1 MYPIQDVADMLGLT
15 LDQMAMMGSLVENDF
30 MKHATHLKEF
40 HYRIGVLRHP
50 MDTVVCVGKYLKEG
64 GSQHPDDIFMAETDQ
79 TVRSAYS
86 ERLRQSVLQYNRPQI
101 DTCFRLRGEE
111 ASAAIKALPVEE
123 SPDYPDFDLL
133 RLLDRSGL
141 HDAFRDGLLEP
152 SVVQV
157 LWNLHEMNA
166 GRMPKKPVTYRT
178 PSSLNDWISRGKH
191 PGVMLWPLR
200 RRLVEAVLQLG
211 GTDVSGLEF
220 RDNLLGDR
228 VICPIRKLD
237 AAAAMSGREMVIDE
251 LKNAFF
257 AEGASAK
264 VFEQTAKVLGSAEAL
279 DDTEFLHV
287 TSMLACVA
295 AGCGS
300 RYHYYSPLNKD
311 DTLFFVKCVM
321 ISRVLVAGRTEGSAD
336 ALAGLALKVAKR
348 LSPNDLCMT
357 TVLSCLGMC
366 LHHMDTLLQVR
377 SLLGANKAEGP
388 ALGVKWLDG
397 CDGRLVHAILQISL
411 EARSKDPAFDPY
423 DLATTEAQQSKLAV
437 ITALPWEEAFLM
449 NWRGD
454 VTAHVPAS
462 EQGSLATMN
471 DMQLD
476 IWDRELVDPEGDA
489 GDDDGAPQDEDD
501 DEDPMEDVDTEESE
515 EEEEEEEEK
524 ADNTTMEQDEWWMHG
539 DGTEEDFESVT
550 LAAPSDTK
558 FMQLRM
564 LLQESDYASV
574 SWPTLLE
581 EERWGDEVD
590 AAAQDEAGAV
600 TSIDE
605 AYKSLEPPTAGS
617 SGNEITNRMTTSM
630 QVPRGAWRTH
640 LGIRGKDEEA
650 EDEAAE
656 IEIDISRKWADI
668 AESVPPMPR
677 RERDEYKNGILTGI
691 TQSKGGPATYK
702 AESSWRPP
710 MRRRR
715 AHQAEFKPEV
725 FTFSGARDPKAETG
739 CKFSVTL
746 TPHPNANT
754 VKVAVYGS
762 LNVTPLPPRTPAM
775 VAKRNG
781 DEDTSA
787 GLNALSDMDRQRAK
801 IDGIYDALIARA
813 KTLRRKYA
821 VTTNDRSNKKVEVWE
836 DHVMT
841 EYKAHQFQVDAF
853 ELIRNGKSVIVTAP
867 TGAGKT
873 EVAMCAVNQ
882 ALLDDERLIF
892 ICPTKALVNQTV
904 LTILAYFQE
913 YPDWQKKKPMDRL
926 CGFNYMDEYGK
937 VNTDA
942 QIVVTV
948 PQTLH
953 LMLKSHQNKALEGV
967 GWVVMDEVHH
977 IQESGGGESWDWIFR
992 LMNRQTCKFV
1002 GLSATL
1008 ASNQAFA
1015 AWLNSFRGKG
1025 ETPDFIYKE
1034 ETYSKRIDPGSV
1046 AKTHGSHI
1054 EVFPN
1059 GRPVKQQIYLFD
1071 RDFTKLPRASII
1083 AEDDEYLPFNIAL
1096 SAQEDQKQLAHMRI
1110 EVKPSI
1116 VYDRQVMAET
1126 AGAKLAKQSSERAA
1140 SHAPG
1145 APTAG
1150 DEDTPTKKWEAL
1162 RKSIANLVKRMFVRD
1177 AAVETEKAAL
1187 LKRLQS
1193 CAPMLQEF
1201 LQSHMV
1207 AKPGPEMS
1215 ARAAAAVEHVGL
1227 LLAGVYVAGD
1237 SPLAEDVQ
1245 ATHAT
1250 TWRCLVCHRA
1260 FKGMLARALR
1270 KALDF
1275 ATVSTAF
1282 THFLSWTLRTLE
1294 TAMDSVNSKF
1304 NEPLLRDPAWIVEDS
1319 DEEEDEEQEDVY
1331 ETDKTQSPLH
1341 LIQAMPVAQIRV
1353 TVKSVGDL
1361 LCETFVDVQSQTAVV
1376 VAAGEAAMAASKP
1389 AKNAVVYMCLDALS
1403 RFTDPPPAL
1412 VKLAESSLEQC
1423 VETVQVAA
1431 ISEAIC
1437 VGGVNT
1443 LDKLCTLLDLET
1455 VPSEPAAV
1463 QHALFAKLLR
1473 LKKGKSRCI
1482 EHILALCMYGD
1493 MLGDAEIAKVGKQLK
1508 SLAELDDDEDEDEEM
1523 DDEEIIDKCALIL
1536 YRLMFVRVTSA
1547 RADPATVKIDTQQC
1561 VNDFLELIMQ
1571 VGMLPSRELLID
1583 AIRHTFAFMIGGQ
1596 LITIGESK
1604 SMIFSL
1610 LPGLEHAWP
1619 VVGANTVNS
1628 TPIVRAIQIL
1638 FNAIPHKD
1646 EDTLKVDGKFGKKT
1660 RARVMALQKEQDM
1673 EVTGLVDEMTWI
1685 CLVGPL
1691 PGGSKGLPVLALREL
1706 LPATAPVGAMKA
1718 DGTIAE
1724 PEPGIS
1730 SPGISRAADDEDDP
1744 SRTFDKPLM
1753 KEMNRMC
1760 KAVGGWLILPTGV
1773 NEKEWNHLLLR
1784 ALYANWDGSKEG
1796 KTHNKSMRERLKKAQ
1811 IMFRSGLGISLVG
1824 DLKARL
1830 LWLIKSA
1837 YEGQEGPRPQ
1847 FAGQQWQ
1854 VTRYRMAKTFGVL
1867 DSDWEMNA
1875 FSVTLGP
1882 YKTFK
1887 AEMDKPREKLPSPQD
1902 VAVELLST
1910 RSEANSQYDRRAF
1923 EKLVYDIPERVKQD
1937 VAAEKQ
1943 LQVAL
1948 NIIGAC
1954 SQDGVFVLPPHVVLT
1969 MVEVL
1974 HDFPAPTGK
1983 KTKEWVQKKCDA
1995 LRAEWS
2001 SMQINPYVLNTLE
2014 GEVSTIEKKLLGS
2027 AAKAIKATP
2036 ETDEVFV
2043 RNWLYS
2049 TKRMDVLWEH
2059 FVVTDKKG
2067 QMRERKT
2074 FLRILEVLSFIT
2086 ESGQQISRKVISEA
2100 YYLIS
2105 LADRLMREDGV
2116 LANLDDEVV
2125 EAARKLH
2132 HAWCLNKKINSQIRI
2147 MLVMTFVCHKGKV
2160 PKERETSQMV
2170 TYEDCY
2176 TFLHYQMN
2184 EALYDLRCLHM
2195 HEITGLQHYRELVLA
2210 LRQKKLLPALLFCL
2224 DRKKVEKIARHLAF
2238 QEGLVEVSEESKKA
2252 IEKVLPELAFSEPM
2266 GKSLGLF
2273 DMLRRGIGVHHA
2285 DLSSQW
2291 RMEIEGLFRDRHL
2304 SIVVATSTLAVGIHM
2319 PCKTVVFC
2327 GDNAK
2332 HLSVAG
2338 FQQMAGRAGRQGIV
2352 MEAGEVVIKEPA
2364 LENSSAFGAGEQHA
2378 TAEIGTV
2385 VLFGGFTKERT
2396 EHLMTQPA
2404 HFEEQDFFD
2413 TGAVLSLIDLSN
2425 PRMEGTEGYQRGVD
2439 AISTRSAYEYLQL
2452 LREKEQYMEANAEH
2466 DPQGRKFN
2474 PFDSNVAR
2482 IKQQQL
2488 RAAFQNLRMMGMLD
2502 KSFEA
2507 SLAVAVVQRMHLLSD
2522 PINLIFAQAVPF
2534 MAEHIVALKSEKEK
2548 VEMILN
2554 MMLYFFP
2561 EPRPYTRLDDS
2572 LDWKPALKPLPPG
2585 VVNVVNMY
2593 NLENI
2598 LNIMNLT
2605 KQAFDP
2611 PPNAQPLAPPSEEKW
2626 LQAEAGADGEEKE
2639 TAFDTRIAA
2648 RQLQTTPPSEDAE
2661 WFRPHPCAEALSG
2674 HCDNY
2679 IEAISYYTF
2688 VENSN
2693 GVKSVLARCGR
2704 ENVFKTLMWE
2714 GPFKAHVPAF
2724 LMDELGSVDV
2734 CARLNLSIGDLYGDL
2749 NGLTNVSKKF
2759 VQALQDLWCMMPQVT
2774 ADDGR
2779 KFERWLTFGG
2789 GTIHEET
2796 ARWYLQEISQ
2806 WLYDGMGAQCDE
2818 DGLADHNKMNEMI
2831 KQFKEETDLKARRW
2845 YDSLAQS
2852 FWIFCAEGGG
2862 RAIRRQ
2868 QKKAVSTHSNARQL
2882 VDRYNMH
2889 RRGGHAAK
2897 GGVGRVKAYE
2907 KEVLQNM
2914 VMWLACGANY
2924 NTHEEV
2930 HDAFLKSLSEEELA
2944 LITPEMHAL
2953 GLTFC
2958 KYMHEKRPRATRM
2971 YIINTKLS
2979 LAEAEATHHVNL
2991 FARTIW
2997 PTVETV
3003 RKMLY
3008 GALEDCLTVLKPKT
3022 RAQQQAQADCIRLV
3036 FAKWVARHCPEVV
3049 PIEPLCM
3056 TDEVRPPLMLI
3067 VPLRLITALFS
3078 LRRMA
3083 RRSVPSS

>member
-1 MYPIQDVADMLGLT
+1 MGPPVSANRPCNLADCYICFHVVQVTEGGHITIDMYPVQDVADMLGLT

-64 GSQHPDDIFMAETDQ
+64 GSDDPDDIFMAETDQ

-86 ERLRQSVLQYNRPQI
+86 ERLRQSVLQYNRPEI
-101 DTCFRLRGEE
+101 NTHFNKRAAD
-111 ASAAIKALPVEE
+111 ASAAIKALPKEE
-123 SPDYPDFDLL
+123 NPDYPDNDLL
-133 RLLDRSGL
+133 RLLDGNGL
-141 HDAFRDGLLEP
+141 HDAFRDGLLDP

-157 LWNLHEMNA
+157 LWTLHEMNA
-166 GRMPKKPVTYRT
+166 GRMPKKPISYRT

-200 RRLVEAVLQLG
+200 RRLVETLLHLG
-211 GTDVSGLEF
+211 AADVSGLEF

-228 VICPIRKLD
+228 VICAVRPVDGALATGRD
-237 AAAAMSGREMVIDE
+237 AIIDE
-251 LKNAFF
+251 LQRSFF
-257 AEGASAK
+257 PDGSSPEVSKK
-264 VFEQTAKVLGSAEAL
+264 VADVLGSASTLA
-279 DDTEFLHV
+279 DTEFLHV
-287 TSMLACVA
+287 ASMFACVA

-300 RYHYYSPLNKD
+300 RYHYYSPLNKE

-321 ISRVLVAGRTEGSAD
+321 ISRVLMAGRTEGSDD
-336 ALAGLALKVAKR
+336 ALSSLALKVAKR

-366 LHHMDTLLQVR
+366 LHHMDSLLNIR
-377 SLLGANKAEGP
+377 SLIAAKSGGTP
-388 ALGVKWLDG
+388 ATMDIKWLDG
-397 CDGRLVHAILQISL
+397 CDGRLVHAILQICL
-411 EARSKDPAFDPY
+411 EARKEDKAFDPY
-423 DLATTEAQQSKLAV
+423 DLATTEAQKAKVATIQ
-437 ITALPWEEAFLM
+437 ALPWEDAFLL
-449 NWRGD
+449 NWQGD
-454 VTAHVPAS
+454 VAAHVPAS
-462 EQGSLATMN
+462 EKSSLAQMN

-489 GDDDGAPQDEDD
+489 GDDDGAPQADDGD
-501 DEDPMEDVDTEESE
+501 DEDPEDDGEHASSDEEAEAEADE
-515 EEEEEEEEK
+515 EEQ

-539 DGTEEDFESVT
+539 DGGEEDFESVT

-558 FMQLRM
+558 FIQLRM
-564 LLQESDYASV
+564 LLQEKDYASV
-574 SWPTLLE
+574 KDWVTLLD

-590 AAAQDEAGAV
+590 AAQKEEAGKV

-605 AYKSLEPPTAGS
+605 AYKSLEPPTIAEG
-617 SGNEITNRMTTSM
+617 GNDITTRMTTSM

-640 LGIRGKDEEA
+640 LGIKANDEDK
-650 EDEAAE
+650 EDELAE

-677 RERDEYKNGILTGI
+677 RERDDYKNGILTGVTI
-691 TQSKGGPATYK
+691 SKGGPSTYK

-710 MRRRR
+710 IRRTRNNF
-715 AHQAEFKPEV
+715 QAEFKPEV
-725 FTFSGARDPKAETG
+725 FTFNGARDVKAEVG

-762 LNVTPLPPRTPAM
+762 LDVTPLPPRTPAM

-781 DEDTSA
+781 DEEDSS
-787 GLNALSDMDRQRAK
+787 GLAALSDMDRMRAK
-801 IDGIYDALIARA
+801 VDGIYDALIARA
-813 KTLRRKYA
+813 KCLRSKYA
-821 VTTNDRSNKKVEVWE
+821 VSTNDRSNKKVEVWE

-841 EYKAHQFQVDAF
+841 EYRAHQFQIDAF
-853 ELIRNGKSVIVTAP
+853 DLIRNGKSVVVTAP

-882 ALLDDERLIF
+882 ALLNDERLIF

-926 CGFNYMDEYGK
+926 CGFNYMDEFGK

-967 GWVVMDEVHH
+967 GWIVLDEVHH
-977 IQESGGGESWDWIFR
+977 IQEGGGGASWDWIFR
-992 LMNRQTCKFV
+992 LLNRETCKFV

-1008 ASNQAFA
+1008 ADNQVFA
-1015 AWLNSFRGKG
+1015 AWLNSFRG
-1025 ETPDFIYKE
+1025 EVDFVYKP

-1071 RDFTKLPRASII
+1071 RDFTKLPRGSII
-1083 AEDDEYLPFNIAL
+1083 PVDDEYLPFNIAL
-1096 SAQEDQKQLAHMRI
+1096 SASEDQKQLAHMRI
-1110 EVKPSI
+1110 EIKPAI
-1116 VYDRQVMAET
+1116 VYDRQVMESIGDSALT
-1126 AGAKLAKQSSERAA
+1126 TQTSEHSK

-1145 APTAG
+1145 APKES
-1150 DEDTPTKKWEAL
+1150 DEATPTKKWEGLKKA
-1162 RKSIANLVKRMFVRD
+1162 IAALVKRMFVKGAD
-1177 AAVETEKAAL
+1177 VVAEKANV
-1187 LKRLQS
+1187 LKRLTV
-1193 CAPMLQEF
+1193 CAPMLHSF
-1201 LQSHMV
+1201 LVSHMV

-1215 ARAAAAVEHVGL
+1215 ARGAAAVEHVGL
-1227 LLAGVYVAGD
+1227 LIAGVFVLGD
-1237 SPLAEDVQ
+1237 TKLGNELKG
-1245 ATHAT
+1245 THRMM
-1250 TWRCLVCHRA
+1250 WRSLVCHRA
-1260 FKGMLARALR
+1260 FKGMLARAMR
-1270 KALDF
+1270 KAMDF

-1282 THFLSWTLRTLE
+1282 EYLLGLTLSTLE
-1294 TAMDSVNSKF
+1294 GGLNSVNSKYD
-1304 NEPLLRDPAWIVEDS
+1304 EPLSRDPAWLEEDS
-1319 DEEEDEEQEDVY
+1319 DEEE
-1331 ETDKTQSPLH
+1331 ETEPDLYAVDKTMSPLH
-1341 LIQAMPVAQIRV
+1341 LLQAMPVSQIRL

-1361 LCETFVDVQSQTAVV
+1361 LCETFVDVQSQVAVV
-1376 VAAGEAAMAASKP
+1376 VAAGEAALGGKKSSKAA
-1389 AKNAVVYMCLDALS
+1389 VCYLCLDALS
-1403 RFTDPPPAL
+1403 RFSDPPAAL
-1412 VKLAESSLEQC
+1412 VDLSNNALTAC
-1423 VETVQVAA
+1423 VETVSVAPVA
-1431 ISEAIC
+1431 EAI
-1437 VGGVNT
+1437 VSGGARI
-1443 LDKLCTLLDLET
+1443 LDKLCSLLGLDT
-1455 VPSEPAAV
+1455 MPADAEAARK
-1463 QHALFAKLLR
+1463 ALFSKLLR
-1473 LKKGKSRCI
+1473 LKQGKDRCI
-1482 EHILALCMYGD
+1482 EHMLALCMYADNMG
-1493 MLGDAEIAKVGKQLK
+1493 ESEVTKIGKQLEA
-1508 SLAELDDDEDEDEEM
+1508 LAALEDDDDEEEEM
-1523 DDEEIIDKCALIL
+1523 DDEEIINKAALIL
-1536 YRLMFVRVTSA
+1536 YRLLFCRTTTNLS
-1547 RADPATVKIDTQQC
+1547 DPAQIKVVTQQC
-1561 VNDFLELIMQ
+1561 VNDFLTLVMD
-1571 VGMLPSRELLID
+1571 VGTIETRELLID
-1583 AIRHTFAFMIGGQ
+1583 AIRHSFGFMVGGQ
-1596 LITIGESK
+1596 LITIGECK
-1604 SMIFSL
+1604 AMIYGL
-1610 LPGLEHAWP
+1610 LPGLEQAWP
-1619 VVGANTVNS
+1619 VVGRKTVS
-1628 TPIVRAIQIL
+1628 SPPLVRSIQIL
-1638 FNAIPHKD
+1638 FNAIPHV
-1646 EDTLKVDGKFGKKT
+1646 EGETLKVDGKFGKKT
-1660 RARVMALQKEQDM
+1660 EARVKGLQKSQDM
-1673 EVTGLVDEMTWI
+1673 EVTGIVDEMTWI

-1691 PGGSKGLPVLALREL
+1691 PEGVKGLPVLALREL
-1706 LPATAPVGAMKA
+1706 LPVVKAAGFLKA
-1718 DGTIAE
+1718 DGTAAE
-1724 PEPGIS
+1724 PEPETELE
-1730 SPGISRAADDEDDP
+1730 DENDP
-1744 SRTFDKPLM
+1744 RRTFDKPLS
-1753 KEMNRMC
+1753 KELHRMC
-1760 KAVGGWLILPTGV
+1760 KAVGGWLILPTSV
-1773 NEKEWNHLLLR
+1773 QEKEWNHLLLR
-1784 ALYANWDGSKEG
+1784 SLYANWDCSTAAKE
-1796 KTHNKSMRERLKKAQ
+1796 HNSGMRTRLKKAQ
-1811 IMFRSGLGISLVG
+1811 IMFRAGLGISLVG
-1824 DLKARL
+1824 DLKSRL

-1837 YEGQEGPRPQ
+1837 YEGQENKRPQ
-1847 FAGQQWQ
+1847 FTGLQWQ
-1854 VTRYRMAKTFGVL
+1854 CTRYRLAKTFGVL

-1875 FSVTLGP
+1875 FAVTLSP
-1882 YKTFK
+1882 YRTFK
-1887 AEMDKPREKLPSPQD
+1887 VEMDKPKEKLPSPED
-1902 VAVELLST
+1902 MAVELLST
-1910 RSEANSQYDRRAF
+1910 RSEANSIFDRRAF
-1923 EKLVYDIPERVKQD
+1923 EKLVYDIPERVKKD

-1943 LQVAL
+1943 LLVAL

-1954 SQDGVFVLPPHVVLT
+1954 SKDGEFVLPPHVVLT
-1969 MVEVL
+1969 VVEVL
-1974 HDFPAPTGK
+1974 HDFPGPTGS
-1983 KTKEWVQKKCDA
+1983 KTKKLVQAKCDS

-2001 SMQINPYVLNTLE
+2001 SMKINPYVLNTLE
-2014 GEVSTIEKKLLGS
+2014 GEVAEIEKKLNPDKTQT
-2027 AAKAIKATP
+2027 AKATP
-2036 ETDEVFV
+2036 DEDEIFV

-2049 TKRMDVLWEH
+2049 TKRMSVLWDH
-2059 FVVTDKKG
+2059 FAIVGKKG
-2067 QMRERKT
+2067 ELRARKT
-2074 FLRILEVLSFIT
+2074 FLRIIGVLAFIT
-2086 ESGQQISRKVISEA
+2086 ETGQQISRKVISEA

-2105 LADRLMREDGV
+2105 LADRMMREDGV
-2116 LANLDDEVV
+2116 LASLDDEVL
-2125 EAARKLH
+2125 EAARALH
-2132 HAWCLNKKINSQIRI
+2132 GAWCRNKKINSQIRI
-2147 MLVMTFVCHKGKV
+2147 FLAMTFVCAKGKV
-2160 PKERETSQMV
+2160 PPQQQTSEMV
-2170 TYEDCY
+2170 SYEECY
-2176 TFLHYQMN
+2176 TYLHYQMN
-2184 EALYDLRCLHM
+2184 EGLYDLRCLHM

-2210 LRQKKLLPALLFCL
+2210 LREKKLLPALLFCL

-2238 QEGLVEVSEESKKA
+2238 QEGLMEVPDASKAA

-2291 RMEIEGLFRDRHL
+2291 RMEIEGLFRDKHL

-2338 FQQMAGRAGRQGIV
+2338 FQQMAGRAGRQGIK
-2352 MEAGEVVIKEPA
+2352 MAASETVIKEPA
-2364 LENSSAFGAGEQHA
+2364 LENSSAFGAGEVSVA
-2378 TAEIGTV
+2378 AEVGTV
-2385 VLFGGFTKERT
+2385 ILFGGFTKERT

-2425 PRMEGTEGYQRGVD
+2425 PRMEGTEGYQRGSA

-2452 LREKEQYMEANAEH
+2452 SKEAASVPE
-2466 DPQGRKFN
+2466 GVKFN

-2502 KSFEA
+2502 KNFEA

-2534 MAEHIVALKSEKEK
+2534 MAEHVVTLKTEKEK

-2561 EPRPYTRLDDS
+2561 EPRPYTRMDDS

-2605 KQAFDP
+2605 KQPFDP
-2611 PPNAQPLAPPSEEKW
+2611 PPNAQPLKAPSEEKKINE
-2626 LQAEAGADGEEKE
+2626 QGTKEEQEAAE
-2639 TAFDTRIAA
+2639 TTFDARIAA
-2648 RQLQTTPPSEDAE
+2648 RQLTVTPAVTDDE
-2661 WFRPHPCAEALSG
+2661 WYRPHPCAEALSG

-2704 ENVFKTLMWE
+2704 ENVYKTLMWE

-2724 LMDELGSVDV
+2724 VVDELGSVDV
-2734 CARLNLSIGDLYGDL
+2734 CARLNLSIGDLYSDL
-2749 NGLTNVSKKF
+2749 NGLTNVSRKF

-2779 KFERWLTFGG
+2779 KFERWVTFGG

-2796 ARWYLQEISQ
+2796 ARWYVQELSQ
-2806 WLYDGMGAQCDE
+2806 WLYDGMGAQNDF
-2818 DGLADHNKMNEMI
+2818 DSMNIFI

-2852 FWIFCAEGGG
+2852 FWVFCAEGGG
-2862 RAIRRQ
+2862 RAIRRT
-2868 QKKAVSTHSNARQL
+2868 QKKAASTHSNARQL

-2907 KEVLQNM
+2907 KEVLQNLA
-2914 VMWLACGANY
+2914 MWLATGANY
-2924 NTHEEV
+2924 NSHIEM
-2930 HDAFLKSLSEEELA
+2930 HDAFLASMTEEELL
-2944 LITPEMHAL
+2944 LIPKEMHAL

-2958 KYMHEKRPRATRM
+2958 KYMFEKRPRATKM
-2971 YIINTKLS
+2971 YIINTKLT
-2979 LAEAEATHHVNL
+2979 LAEAEATHHINL
-2991 FARTIW
+2991 FSRTIW
-2997 PTVETV
+2997 
-3003 RKMLY
+3003 
-3008 GALEDCLTVLKPKT
+3008 
-3022 RAQQQAQADCIRLV
+3022 
-3036 FAKWVARHCPEVV
+3036 
-3049 PIEPLCM
+3049 
-3056 TDEVRPPLMLI
+3056 
-3067 VPLRLITALFS
+3067 
-3078 LRRMA
+3078 
-3083 RRSVPSS
+3083 